1 MVIFAGNRKDALL
14 LVSELEKEREIAQTK
29 KLAADANERAGK
41 LEKEAA
47 DLTAHNLA
55 LEAAIAPRRLSG
67 RQQKGLASLTQFASR
82 TVGVKSYSSDTEGL
96 ILASQIID
104 ALSKSKIR
112 IEDNRLTMQPA
123 GSVSFGIS
131 VEGPDTLLVGELK
144 KILSMD
150 GNLMA
155 DSSIHLPNRGFS
167 AQVSFGT
174 VSGGTPPGATITV
187 GVKPIK

>member
-1 MVIFAGNRKDALL
+1 MSICSA
-14 LVSELEKEREIAQTK
+14 
-29 KLAADANERAGK
+29 
-41 LEKEAA
+41 
-47 DLTAHNLA
+47 
-55 LEAAIAPRRLSG
+55 
-67 RQQKGLASLTQFASR
+67 TQFASR

-104 ALSKSKIR
+104 ALSKKIR

-174 VSGGTPPGATITV
+174 VFGGTPPGATITV
-187 GVKPIK
+187 GVKPIR